1 MAGQGDRT
9 FLLGDMAD
17 NFMKWFILGQVID
30 ESRSR
35 FSQNARISAISL
47 SSETEQ
53 FGKKTCLL
61 VKFATESGAR
71 RAR

>member
-17 NFMKWFILGQVID
+17 NFVKWFILGQVID
-30 ESRSR
+30 ERRSR
-35 FSQNARISAISL
+35 FSRNARVSAISL

-53 FGKKTCLL
+53 
-61 VKFATESGAR
+61 SGRKLAC
-71 RAR
+71 

>member
-1 MAGQGDRT
+1 MAGQEDRT

-17 NFMKWFILGQVID
+17 NFVKWFILGQIID
-30 ESRSR
+30 ERSPR
-35 FSQNARISAISL
+35 FSRNAQISAISL
-47 SSETEQ
+47 NSETEQ
-53 FGKKTCLL
+53 SGKKICLL